1 MAYNPEHQGR
11 MKHVDR
17 RHFYLRELVEEH
29 RLRVPF
35 VSTVDNLADFFT
47 KPLKPSTFYPMR
59 DKIMNVPSMGP
70 RGGVERRAG
79 GAE

>member
-1 MAYNPEHQGR
+1 

-47 KPLKPSTFYPMR
+47 KALHPSVFYAMR
-59 DKIMNVPSMGP
+59 DQIMNVPQSVEP
-70 RGGVERRAG
+70 RGGVVKSEPRKG
-79 GAE
+79 V